1 MWEMGSEG
9 RGRTMDP
16 WTRGRRDEVL
26 GGRRMAEASW
36 YDAHLV
42 EAE

>member
-16 WTRGRRDEVL
+16 WTRGWRDAVL
-26 GGRRMAEASW
+26 GGRKMAEASL

-42 EAE
+42 GAE